1 MAIFYT
7 ASGVSGAFSGLL
19 AAAITNMDGLGNYEA
34 WRWIFIIE
42 GLMTVVLGF
51 CCFLILPDSPSL
63 SGRWLTEHEI
73 RFLNRMHEKHRGTRK
88 QSTGTNA
95 GKQEKR
101 QWHALLS
108 VLTDWQL
115 YLQALVF
122 LSSSVPLYGLK
133 FTLPQIIL
141 NMGFTSTQAQLLTAP
156 PYICGAISALA
167 SSVFADRTTWRL
179 PFIVGPQVLLV
190 AAYSALFV
198 LSDDIRANV
207 AACYFCVH
215 LATLGGYPIVPGAN
229 AWTVNNLAGPAKRA
243 LGVAF
248 TIAMGNVGGIIGS
261 LIFLDK
267 EKPQYPTGW
276 STCLAFVLAGMAA
289 ALVLEVTYFR
299 VNKRNA
305 RQSEEQIREKYSEDV
320 LEKMGDRSPLF
331 RYSL

>member
-19 AAAITNMDGLGNYEA
+19 AAAIAKMDGLGNYEA

-42 GLMTVVLGF
+42 GLMTVVLGL
-51 CCFLILPDSPSL
+51 CCFFILPDSPSL
-63 SGRWLTEHEI
+63 SSRWLTEHEI
-73 RFLNRMHEKHRGTRK
+73 RFINQMHQKHRGARK
-88 QSTGTNA
+88 QSADTNA
-95 GKQEKR
+95 VKQNEHH
-101 QWHALLS
+101 WHALLS

-179 PFIVGPQVLLV
+179 PFILGPQVLLV

-198 LSDDIRANV
+198 LSGDVRANV

-229 AWTVNNLAGPAKRA
+229 AWTVNNLAGPARRA

-248 TIAMGNVGGIIGS
+248 TIAMGNIGGIIGS
-261 LIFLDK
+261 LIFLDR
-267 EKPQYPTGW
+267 EQPQYPTGW
-276 STCLAFVLAGMAA
+276 GTCLACVLSGLAA
-289 ALVLEVTYFR
+289 ALVLEVTYFTI
-299 VNKRNA
+299 NKRRA
-305 RQSEEQIREKYSEDV
+305 SRGEEEIREKYSDDV

>member
-1 MAIFYT
+1 MAIFYA

-19 AAAITNMDGLGNYEA
+19 AAAIAKMDGLGNYEA

-42 GLMTVVLGF
+42 GLMTVVLGL

-73 RFLNRMHEKHRGTRK
+73 RFINRMHEKHRGVRK
-88 QSTGTNA
+88 HAPGISA
-95 GKQEKR
+95 GKQKKH

-108 VLTDWQL
+108 VLRDWQL

-156 PYICGAISALA
+156 PYICGAISALG
-167 SSVFADRTTWRL
+167 SSVLADRTTWRL
-179 PFIVGPQVLLV
+179 PFILGPQVLLV

-198 LSDDIRANV
+198 LSGDIRANV
-207 AACYFCVH
+207 SACYVCVH
-215 LATLGGYPIVPGAN
+215 LATIGGYPIVPGAN
-229 AWTVNNLAGPAKRA
+229 AWTVNNLAGPARRA

-248 TIAMGNVGGIIGS
+248 TIGMGNIGGIIGS
-261 LIFLDK
+261 LIFLDR
-267 EKPQYPTGW
+267 ETPRYPTGW
-276 STCLAFVLAGMAA
+276 GTCLACVLAGLAA
-289 ALVLEVTYFR
+289 ALVLEVTYFTI
-299 VNKRNA
+299 NKTRGS
-305 RQSEEQIREKYSEDV
+305 RGEEEIREKYSEDV